1 MMLSHLSSVVRRS
14 PISASHRSASS
25 AATSASGVRATRSP
39 AMPAVGRGAVG
50 AGTGFWEDCLEP
62 HASAVRRPT
71 HHAPHTKYLV
81 LKGLLTR
88 RNLSEREAAVH
99 HDYLSGDVPRRF
111 AAQEEDHTRHILGLR
126 DPAEHRLVL

>member
-1 MMLSHLSSVVRRS
+1 MLSHLSSVVRRS
-14 PISASHRSASS
+14 PISESHCSASS
-25 AATSASGVRATRSP
+25 AATSASRVRATRSP

-50 AGTGFWEDCLEP
+50 AGTGFEDFLEP

-71 HHAPHTKYLV
+71 HHAPRTKYLV

-99 HDYLSGDVPRRF
+99 HDYLSGDMPGRF
-111 AAQEEDHTRHILGLR
+111 AAQAQDHARH
-126 DPAEHRLVL
+126 V